1 MSSRVNKIK
10 ENVKAEENLK
20 KYTLYGSMIGSII
33 VTIGKLS
40 GKTENELI
48 SDFARFSKDENLALC
63 KNIKEVCDYIIADYK
78 MSEDYK
84 KYIVLCYDEKGIY
97 TPIVTLVD
105 DEGYVQPLDRNGTY
119 IGILAQDDF
128 EMEYVYDEENED
140 YIEG

>member
-10 ENVKAEENLK
+10 ENAKAEENLK
-20 KYTLYGSMIGSII
+20 KYTLYGSMIGSVI

-40 GKTENELI
+40 GKKENELI
-48 SDFARFSKDENLALC
+48 DDFARFSKDEKLALC
-63 KNIKEVCDYIIADYK
+63 QNIKEVCDYIIADYK
-78 MSEDYK
+78 MPEDYK

-97 TPIVTLVD
+97 TPIVTLID

-128 EMEYVYDEENED
+128 EMEYVYDEENGD